1 MNSRK
6 REKPYF
12 SRHAPYSLPK
22 RRRPLP
28 LDAAAGEDAIDG
40 SSTSSASAAAKAP
53 TSVVVI
59 GVPVECSV
67 LDLKSRFEMYGPISR
82 TRMEPNGVAYINFR
96 SNDAAQSAVDAARD
110 SSFPV
115 TLHSV
120 PVYSLSF
127 AHILCAFICLLV
139 QVMWASDP
147 VTQWRGGVGR
157 KDGLSSKL
165 VRAEVPLRRHGR
177 GNKLGSAIV
186 NPRDENNSN
195 NKNTNVDANNE
206 DKLNGAGANSNSG
219 LEGSF
224 KGREIVAYDDIL

>member
-6 REKPYF
+6 REKPYL

-28 LDAAAGEDAIDG
+28 LDAAAGEDGVDD
-40 SSTSSASAAAKAP
+40 SSTSSAAAKAP

-115 TLHSV
+115 TLHSI
-120 PVYSLSF
+120 P
-127 AHILCAFICLLV
+127 V
-139 QVMWASDP
+139 QVMWVSDP
-147 VTQWRGGVGR
+147 VQQWKGGVGR
-157 KDGLSSKL
+157 KDGLLSKL
-165 VRAEVPLRRHGR
+165 VRAEVPLSRHGR

-186 NPRDENNSN
+186 NPRDENNSD
-195 NKNTNVDANNE
+195 KNTNGDANND
-206 DKLNGAGANSNSG
+206 DKLNGAGAIGNSR
-219 LEGSF
+219 LE
-224 KGREIVAYDDIL
+224 GREIVAYDDIL

>member
-1 MNSRK
+1 MNNRK

-28 LDAAAGEDAIDG
+28 LDAAAGDDALDD
-40 SSTSSASAAAKAP
+40 SSTSTAAAAAKAP

-59 GVPVECSV
+59 GVPAECSV

-120 PVYSLSF
+120 PV
-127 AHILCAFICLLV
+127 

-147 VTQWRGGVGR
+147 VTQWKGGVGR
-157 KDGLSSKL
+157 KDGVSSKL
-165 VRAEVPLRRHGR
+165 VRPEVPLSRYGR

-195 NKNTNVDANNE
+195 KNRNGDTANN
-206 DKLNGAGANSNSG
+206 DDTKLESVGNSS
-219 LEGSF
+219 LDGSF

>member
-6 REKPYF
+6 RDKPYL

-28 LDAAAGEDAIDG
+28 LDAAAAEDVD
-40 SSTSSASAAAKAP
+40 SSSNSAANAP
-53 TSVVVI
+53 KSVVVI
-59 GVPVECSV
+59 GVPAECSV

-82 TRMEPNGVAYINFR
+82 TRMEPDGVAYINFR

-115 TLHSV
+115 TLHST
-120 PVYSLSF
+120 P
-127 AHILCAFICLLV
+127 V
-139 QVMWASDP
+139 QVMWANDP
-147 VTQWRGGVGR
+147 VPQWKGQVSR

-165 VRAEVPLRRHGR
+165 VRPEVPLSRHGR

-186 NPRDENNSN
+186 NPRDDNNTDKDTKKGDA
-195 NKNTNVDANNE
+195 KNDE
-206 DKLNGAGANSNSG
+206 KLKSSVAIGNSS

-224 KGREIVAYDDIL
+224 RGREIVAYDDIL

>member
-1 MNSRK
+1 MNGRK
-6 REKPYF
+6 REKPYY

-28 LDAAAGEDAIDG
+28 LDAAPPDDADTSFK
-40 SSTSSASAAAKAP
+40 SSTAAKVP

-59 GVPVECSV
+59 GVPAECSV

-82 TRMEPNGVAYINFR
+82 TRMEPDGVAYINFR
-96 SNDAAQSAVDAARD
+96 SNEAAQSAVDAARD

-115 TLHSV
+115 TIQST
-120 PVYSLSF
+120 P
-127 AHILCAFICLLV
+127 V

-147 VTQWRGGVGR
+147 VPKWEGGAGR

-165 VRAEVPLRRHGR
+165 VRPEVPLSRHGR

-186 NPRDENNSN
+186 NPRDENNANKNLSGDSN
-195 NKNTNVDANNE
+195 NDND
-206 DKLNGAGANSNSG
+206 LNSAAAIGSSG
-219 LEGSF
+219 IGVPF
-224 KGREIVAYDDIL
+224 RGREIVAYDDIL

>member
-1 MNSRK
+1 MNGRK

-28 LDAAAGEDAIDG
+28 LDAAPGEDAIGDNSA
-40 SSTSSASAAAKAP
+40 SSSAAAKAP

-110 SSFPV
+110 SSFPL

-120 PVYSLSF
+120 P
-127 AHILCAFICLLV
+127 V

-147 VTQWRGGVGR
+147 VTQWKGGVGR
-157 KDGLSSKL
+157 NDGLSSKL
-165 VRAEVPLRRHGR
+165 VRAEVPLSRRGR

-186 NPRDENNSN
+186 NPRDNNN
-195 NKNTNVDANNE
+195 IDKIANIDANN
-206 DKLNGAGANSNSG
+206 DVIGSSA

>member
-6 REKPYF
+6 REKPYY

-28 LDAAAGEDAIDG
+28 LDAAAAGGAAIDD
-40 SSTSSASAAAKAP
+40 SSTSAAKAP

-59 GVPVECSV
+59 GVPADCSV

-82 TRMEPNGVAYINFR
+82 TRMEPDGVAYINFR
-96 SNDAAQSAVDAARD
+96 SNDAAQSAV
-110 SSFPV
+110 
-115 TLHSV
+115 
-120 PVYSLSF
+120 
-127 AHILCAFICLLV
+127 

-147 VTQWRGGVGR
+147 VPQWKGGIGR
-157 KDGLSSKL
+157 KDGLASKL
-165 VRAEVPLRRHGR
+165 VRAELPLSRHGR

-195 NKNTNVDANNE
+195 SRTNSVDNNE
-206 DKLNGAGANSNSG
+206 DKLNRAGGVSG
-219 LEGSF
+219 SVGSF
-224 KGREIVAYDDIL
+224 EGREIVAYDDIL

>member
-1 MNSRK
+1 MNGRK
-6 REKPYF
+6 REKPY

-28 LDAAAGEDAIDG
+28 LDAAAGEGEDAVDD
-40 SSTSSASAAAKAP
+40 SSASSAAAKAP

-59 GVPVECSV
+59 GVPAECSV

-82 TRMEPNGVAYINFR
+82 TRMENNGVAYINFR
-96 SNDAAQSAVDAARD
+96 SNDAAQSAIDAARD

-115 TLHSV
+115 TLHSI
-120 PVYSLSF
+120 P
-127 AHILCAFICLLV
+127 V

-147 VTQWRGGVGR
+147 VPQWKAGLGR
-157 KDGLSSKL
+157 KEGLSSKL
-165 VRAEVPLRRHGR
+165 VRAEVPLSRHGR

-186 NPRDENNSN
+186 NPRDENKGSN
-195 NKNTNVDANNE
+195 NTNADANNN
-206 DKLNGAGANSNSG
+206 DKVNSADADGNSG
-219 LEGSF
+219 SDGSF

>member
-28 LDAAAGEDAIDG
+28 LDAAAGDDVDNF
-40 SSTSSASAAAKAP
+40 STSAASAKAP

-59 GVPVECSV
+59 GVPSECSV

-82 TRMEPNGVAYINFR
+82 TRMEPDGVAYINFR

-115 TLHSV
+115 TLHST
-120 PVYSLSF
+120 PVCSFSPFHSHLLCLSASL
-127 AHILCAFICLLV
+127 CLLV
-139 QVMWASDP
+139 RFS
-147 VTQWRGGVGR
+147 
-157 KDGLSSKL
+157 L
-165 VRAEVPLRRHGR
+165 
-177 GNKLGSAIV
+177 NLGSGRFCA
-186 NPRDENNSN
+186 PRFRPE
-195 NKNTNVDANNE
+195 TLE
-206 DKLNGAGANSNSG
+206 DVFS
-219 LEGSF
+219 
-224 KGREIVAYDDIL
+224 